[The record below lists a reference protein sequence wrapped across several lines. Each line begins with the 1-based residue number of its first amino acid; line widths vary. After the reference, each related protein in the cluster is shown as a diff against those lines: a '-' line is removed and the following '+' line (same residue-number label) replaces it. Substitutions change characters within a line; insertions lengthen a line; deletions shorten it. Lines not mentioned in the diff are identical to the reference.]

1 MTVSVFDSQ
10 EPAQIALRT
19 MNLHVE
25 VPVGCED
32 NTTLPEMECS
42 ALVAF
47 AEATSGDTD
56 SWGGGDPCDWK
67 GLVCGN
73 GHVVVI
79 SLPTLV
85 GDGLEGT
92 LVPELAHLTEL
103 QRISLSGNRL
113 TGPIPAEIG
122 RLEKLETFDLARNDL
137 EGPIPPE
144 LADIPFLRF
153 VYLDDNR
160 LSGELPESLGE
171 IMFLTQLS
179 LGGNQLEGNIPEW
192 IGYWV
197 YLDYLDLSDNRFTGP
212 VPDNLA
218 DLSDLLTLSLANN
231 SLEGPVPDGVRW
243 LPLYHLDLSGN
254 GCLTASEETSDF
266 LTSLDKAWQDGC
278 PLMIDTTALPDARVG
293 EAYDF
298 RLRAS
303 GGTREYEWSA
313 MGLPEGLSIDQDGV
327 ISGTPSSDAA
337 GNHLVEITVV
347 EQNEAVAQAAFNLS
361 VGEETRVLGVDECD
375 GAEPASS
382 RSTIPDRDRLIHG
395 CDAGD
400 WRAHPDR
407 SGGRALHVS
416 TEQNA

>member
-1 MTVSVFDSQ
+1 
-10 EPAQIALRT
+10 
-19 MNLHVE
+19 
-25 VPVGCED
+25 
-32 NTTLPEMECS
+32 
-42 ALVAF
+42 
-47 AEATSGDTD
+47 
-56 SWGGGDPCDWK
+56 
-67 GLVCGN
+67 
-73 GHVVVI
+73 
-79 SLPTLV
+79 
-85 GDGLEGT
+85 
-92 LVPELAHLTEL
+92 
-103 QRISLSGNRL
+103 
-113 TGPIPAEIG
+113 
-122 RLEKLETFDLARNDL
+122 
-137 EGPIPPE
+137 
-144 LADIPFLRF
+144 
-153 VYLDDNR
+153 
-160 LSGELPESLGE
+160 
-171 IMFLTQLS
+171 
-179 LGGNQLEGNIPEW
+179 
-192 IGYWV
+192 
-197 YLDYLDLSDNRFTGP
+197 
-212 VPDNLA
+212 
-218 DLSDLLTLSLANN
+218 
-231 SLEGPVPDGVRW
+231 
-243 LPLYHLDLSGN
+243 LDLSGN